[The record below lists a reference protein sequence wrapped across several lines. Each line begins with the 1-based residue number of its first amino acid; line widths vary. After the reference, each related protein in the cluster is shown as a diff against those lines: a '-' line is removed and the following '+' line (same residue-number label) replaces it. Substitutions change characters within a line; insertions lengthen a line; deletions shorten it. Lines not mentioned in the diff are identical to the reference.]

1 MNAISAQ
8 EQQLIESLFQKIARH
23 AAQSGLRDAGV
34 DQLIQQRVGRT
45 PGAVYAMVQLLIGQE
60 QAITHL

>member
-1 MNAISAQ
+1 M
-8 EQQLIESLFQKIARH
+8 RV
-23 AAQSGLRDAGV
+23 V
-34 DQLIQQRVGRT
+34 DQLIQQWVGRT